1 MRHMFLYRLNCIC
14 LIFSFL
20 FLYACSSQP
29 IKPREEENLT
39 EVRATINA
47 QKILEDQSTPQFLS
61 SQGLSIHV
69 KSKPN
74 AHLVSLQ
81 LWLSVGT
88 GDEKSDETGV
98 AYVLQSFLT
107 GQPEISGTLSG
118 KIASFGGKVS
128 AWTSI
133 DRTVFE
139 ITVLPEHLPKAI
151 QALSEMTA
159 DLSIDENAFQL
170 ALESLIESQSKA
182 KQWMNKQALER
193 LIYQAFQG
201 HPNGKPSLPYT
212 EDIKKITYQ
221 MIKNFHQRLY
231 HPNRAH
237 LVVVGKTKESEI
249 TSLVQ
254 KHWAN
259 WTSKGENKEIK
270 ATQLEDQSGASL
282 QIDYLKQSKSQ
293 IYVAFPLDQVTP
305 ENAAY
310 LDVLSLLLGGDTDRL
325 LYRAARQ
332 VGLEFSKLR
341 VFPFIPDGP
350 GLLIIQLEVSNQQV
364 ELAWRILMEQLNN
377 LRYRPPMFKDMEQA
391 KMLFERDTIKN
402 GEAFSTQARRIGFFA
417 TRWENTAALVRY
429 SRAIYQVRPEDISS
443 FARDLFKLN
452 TLNAFIQTSPS
463 EQISTTDFQSQ
474 LQSQAKAIL
483 NQESLIKSPGV
494 WQVDQNLKVIF
505 HPVKNEGVIA
515 LKAVLPFPAHLHST
529 YELALA
535 HWVAHLVALPQPY
548 EPEFQSEVHLG
559 ALHLKTTITVGELD
573 EAIAAIMRR
582 LRQAPLRTDP
592 AWSSDA
598 LERAR
603 AFAQAELQLKRHRPL
618 DKLTYL
624 FQRAQLA
631 QKMPAPANFYARTEE
646 LESVSASD
654 VINWYK
660 AYIQNKPIL
669 LTITG
674 DINRSELGMA
684 LTPFLLKKNQADSS
698 FGEMIKKEPVLDL
711 SLMESPTLNQC
722 RYIVETIDHDRSWLQ
737 LGFSI
742 EDQQAKD
749 ELFFKLIESYFLDT
763 QGSFQQALVAQKI
776 TAKMKAVAYQEG
788 DHPFISI
795 YLETEAQFQNE
806 ILEAFQASIK
816 AFKSKPIETET
827 LQRIKDQLI
836 ARQRIE
842 LSTCANQ
849 ADFLSLLYSQGWQTI
864 GTDAVEQWVKGIK
877 EISASQLYEAVQR
890 LIPQKQEVS
899 AILTT
904 PQDQKPI
911 THCQRLSP

>member
-1 MRHMFLYRLNCIC
+1 MRQMFLYRLN
-14 LIFSFL
+14 FL
-20 FLYACSSQP
+20 FLSVPLLWACSSQP
-29 IKPREEENLT
+29 IKKQEEDTLT
-39 EVRATINA
+39 EVRATMNA
-47 QKILEDQSTPQFLS
+47 QKILEDQSTPQVFS

-69 KSKPN
+69 KAKPN

-88 GDEKSDETGV
+88 GDEKPDETGV

-107 GQPEISGTLSG
+107 GQPELAKTLSG
-118 KIASFGGKVS
+118 KIAIFGGKVS

-139 ITVLPEHLPKAI
+139 ITVLPEHLSKAI
-151 QALSEMTA
+151 EALSEITV
-159 DLSIDENAFQL
+159 DLSLDENAFQT

-201 HPNGKPSLPYT
+201 HQNGKPSLPYT

-221 MIKNFHQRLY
+221 MIKSFHQRLY

-249 TSLVQ
+249 TTLVQ

-259 WTSKGENKEIK
+259 WTSKGEGKEIK
-270 ATQLEDQSGASL
+270 STQLEDQSKTNI

-310 LDVLSLLLGGDTDRL
+310 LDVISLLLGGDSDSL

-350 GLLIIQLEVSNQQV
+350 GLLIIQIEVANQQV
-364 ELAWRILMEQLNN
+364 DLAWRILMEQLNN

-402 GEAFSTQARRIGFFA
+402 GEAFATQARRIGFFA
-417 TRWENTAALVRY
+417 TRWENTSGLIRY

-443 FARDLFKLN
+443 FARELFKLS
-452 TLNAFIQTSPS
+452 TLNAFIQTSPL
-463 EQISTTDFQSQ
+463 EQLSTADFQAQ
-474 LQSQAKAIL
+474 LQNQAKSIL

-505 HPVKNEGVIA
+505 HPVKNEGVIS
-515 LKAVLPFPAHLHST
+515 LKAVLPFPTHLHGN

-535 HWVAHLVALPQPY
+535 HWVAHLTALHQPY
-548 EPEFQSEVHLG
+548 EPEFQSEIHLG

-573 EAIAAIMRR
+573 EAIAAMMRR
-582 LRQAPLRTDP
+582 LRQAPLRSDP
-592 AWSSDA
+592 AWSSDS
-598 LERAR
+598 LEKAR

-618 DKLTYL
+618 DKLSYL

-631 QKMPAPANFYARTEE
+631 QKMPAPSNFYARTEE

-660 AYIQNKPIL
+660 AYVQNKPIL

-684 LTPFLLKKNQADSS
+684 LTPFLLKKNQPDSN
-698 FGEMIKKEPVLDL
+698 FGDMIKKEPVLDL
-711 SLMESPTLNQC
+711 NLMESPTLNQC
-722 RYIVETIDHDRSWLQ
+722 RYIVETIDHDRSWLL

-742 EDQQAKD
+742 ENQQAKD
-749 ELFFKLIESYFLDT
+749 ELFFKLIESYFLDS
-763 QGSFQQALVAQKI
+763 QGVFQQALVAQQ
-776 TAKMKAVAYQEG
+776 TNSKMKAVGYQEG
-788 DHPFISI
+788 DHPFIAI
-795 YLETEAQFQNE
+795 YLETETQFQNE
-806 ILEAFQASIK
+806 ILKAFQESIK
-816 AFKSKPIETET
+816 AFKAKPLEAET
-827 LQRIKDQLI
+827 LKRIKDQLI

-864 GTDAVEQWVKGIK
+864 GTDAVEQWVNAIK
-877 EISASQLYEAVQR
+877 EISSAQLYEAVQR
-890 LIPQKQEVS
+890 LLTQKQEIS
-899 AILTT
+899 AILTM
-904 PQDQKPI
+904 PQDQTPI
-911 THCQRLSP
+911 AHCQRLSP